1 MAPFQIK
8 TEADRIRSASVDF
21 GMLAGLFSSH
31 LIRANCQ
38 PRLVTRRS
46 VLVQDAL
53 LDRLVDHRHGI
64 GQNLLN
70 FVTLARVERRPQLLD
85 IRPDLGLMAAINGAT
100 LLALPHAL
108 LC

>member
-31 LIRANCQ
+31 LIRSNCQ
-38 PRLVTRRS
+38 PRLVTSRS

-53 LDRLVDHRHGI
+53 LDRLVDHGHGI
-64 GQNLLN
+64 RQNLLN
-70 FVTLARVERRPQLLD
+70 LVALACVERRPQLLD
-85 IRPDLGLMAAINGAT
+85 IRSDLRLVTTVDGAT
-100 LLALPHAL
+100 LLALSYAL